1 MLQQKRKPQH
11 KTEAE
16 VVLDNRTI
24 AASRT
29 ESYFHETADDYGRII
44 ARLNNNWRVIACKD
58 ARQWILQRRDAQRSG
73 RARWK
78 ASCYFVTKNALIR
91 ASRTCC
97 GPVDPKAVATLSALP
112 ENFVLEA
119 LK

>member
-16 VVLDNRTI
+16 EVLDTETL
-24 AASRT
+24 AASCT
-29 ESYFHETADDYGRII
+29 GSHLHETADDYGRII
-44 ARLNNNWRVIACKD
+44 ARLNNNWRVIVCKD

-78 ASCYFVTKNALIR
+78 AAGYFLTKSALIR
-91 ASRTCC
+91 ASRTFC
-97 GPVDPKAVATLSALP
+97 GPVAPKAVATLSALP

>member
-24 AASRT
+24 AASPT
-29 ESYFHETADDYGRII
+29 EGYFQETSDDYGRII

-58 ARQWILQRRDAQRSG
+58 ARQWILQRKDAQRSG

-78 ASCYFVTKNALIR
+78 ATGYFLTKNALIR
-91 ASRTCC
+91 ASRTFC
-97 GPVDPKAVATLSALP
+97 GPVDPSAVATLSVLP
-112 ENFVLEA
+112 EFFVLEA
-119 LK
+119 FK

>member
-11 KTEAE
+11 ETEVE
-16 VVLDNRTI
+16 EILDNGTLS
-24 AASRT
+24 ASCT
-29 ESYFHETADDYGRII
+29 ESHYHETAEDYCRII

-78 ASCYFVTKNALIR
+78 ASGYFLTKSALIR
-91 ASRTCC
+91 ASRTFC
-97 GPVDPKAVATLSALP
+97 GPVAPKAVATLSALP